1 MPESINYSDLKKDR
15 DPIVYVLQEIAGTR
29 EGSPKINIMGAS
41 QYGKIKFLLD
51 EKSRK
56 RLRLLPKILPTP
68 TSGQRP

>member
-56 RLRLLPKILPTP
+56 RLRLLSTLLPTP
-68 TSGQRP
+68 TSGQ